1 MGNRK
6 DIIIVYNC
14 IDMCVIYIYI
24 YIYIYKSLIA
34 ICRKIFAT
42 INKIFIFGG
51 RLLSGLSFYG
61 VKTLSWYFLISWD
74 PGISGQ

>member
-24 YIYIYKSLIA
+24 SLIA
-34 ICRKIFAT
+34 ICRKFFAT

-61 VKTLSWYFLISWD
+61 VKTLS
-74 PGISGQ
+74 